1 MAIHTLPD
9 DFKELLKLF
18 NKHRVEY
25 LLIGGYA
32 VAHYGYVRATQD
44 LDLWISIASTNA
56 AKTVQ
61 ALIEFGFE
69 PSALTEDLFL
79 QPHRV
84 IRMGVPPLRIEI
96 LTTISGVQFDL
107 SYERRKEVLIEGIPI
122 PIIDLEDL
130 KANKKASGRHSDL
143 NDLENLL

>member
-1 MAIHTLPD
+1 M
-9 DFKELLKLF
+9 
-18 NKHRVEY
+18 
-25 LLIGGYA
+25 
-32 VAHYGYVRATQD
+32 
-44 LDLWISIASTNA
+44 DLWISILSSNA
-56 AKTVQ
+56 AKIIQ

-69 PSALTEDLFL
+69 PSALTENLFL

-96 LTTISGVQFDL
+96 LTTISGVKFE
-107 SYERRKEVLIEGIPI
+107 SCYERRKEIMIEGIPV

-130 KANKKASGRHSDL
+130 KANKKAAGRHSDL

>member
-44 LDLWISIASTNA
+44 MDLWINNVSSNA
-56 AKTVQ
+56 VKTVQ
-61 ALIEFGFE
+61 ALIEFGFK
-69 PSALTEDLFL
+69 PTTLTEDLFL

-96 LTTISGVQFDL
+96 LTTISGVQFDAC
-107 SYERRKEVLIEGIPI
+107 YERRKKVVIDGVSI
-122 PIIDLEDL
+122 PIIDIEDL
-130 KANKKASGRHSDL
+130 KANKKAAGRHSDL
-143 NDLENLL
+143 NDLENLY

>member
-1 MAIHTLPD
+1 MAIHILPD

-18 NKHRVEY
+18 NKHRVKY

-44 LDLWISIASTNA
+44 MDLWISIVSSNA
-56 AKTVQ
+56 AKTVK
-61 ALIEFGFE
+61 ALVEFGFDS
-69 PSALTEDLFL
+69 SALSEDIFL
-79 QPHRV
+79 KPHQV

-107 SYERRKEVLIEGIPI
+107 CYERRKEISIEGILI
-122 PIIDLEDL
+122 PIIDVEDL
-130 KANKKASGRHSDL
+130 KVNKKAAGRHSDL
-143 NDLENLL
+143 NDLENLV